1 MRGRMVA
8 PSPLYGQ
15 LLALALL
22 AAVRQ
27 TAGRSKG
34 SQGSSAAPASSS
46 GDGETGFK
54 RSCADIVGAAA
65 MHCPRTVAQSMSEA
79 ELQRLCDL
87 KMVAL
92 STYQVVKQ
100 MADDACW
107 MGYLQV
113 RDSKDCDGS
122 NSADCTSTACQEIES
137 LWGLSVTPPTPSEG
151 ATHAGQM
158 CEYFPGDEVHA
169 WEPDCAATSA
179 FISAASTSAAGAPC
193 EEGFQAVVDDMATV
207 CSLVPSMNAW
217 TTLRCVATDTAT
229 KSESA
234 SCSAVVAPTSA
245 QSCTDLPQCEYLDP
259 STLRGVWEGWGC
271 VAGTVEE
278 AVCPA
283 GCQGKIDHYCKM
295 HAACCSLLQLRLLL
309 LCRRHHH
316 LLLSHSVFA
325 AFTTSVDGFCPMCR

>member
-1 MRGRMVA
+1 MRGKVVA

-34 SQGSSAAPASSS
+34 SKGGSSSSAPASSS
-46 GDGETGFK
+46 SDDVGAGFK

-65 MHCPRTVAQSMSEA
+65 MQCPRTVAQAMPEA
-79 ELQRLCDL
+79 ELQRSCDL

-107 MGYLQV
+107 TGYLQV
-113 RDSKDCDGS
+113 RDSQECGGS
-122 NSADCTSTACQEIES
+122 NSAECTSTACRDIES
-137 LWGLSVTPPTPSEG
+137 LWGLSVTPPTPSED
-151 ATHAGQM
+151 ASHAGEM
-158 CEYFPGDEVHA
+158 CEYFPGDEAHW
-169 WEPDCAATSA
+169 WEPDCTATSA
-179 FISAASTSAAGAPC
+179 FISAASTNAAGAPC
-193 EEGFQAVVDDMATV
+193 EEGFQAIVDDMATV
-207 CSLVPSMNAW
+207 CSLVTSMDAW
-217 TTLRCVATDTAT
+217 TTLRCVATDEAT
-229 KSESA
+229 ESEAA

-271 VAGTVEE
+271 AAGTVEE
-278 AVCPA
+278 AVCPT

-295 HAACCSLLQLRLLL
+295 NTAYCAAAAAVALPTSPPPAAAITQRLR
-309 LCRRHHH
+309 CIHNE
-316 LLLSHSVFA
+316 
-325 AFTTSVDGFCPMCR
+325 C